1 MKREFDELSNMIIG
15 CCIEVHKHLG
25 PGLLE
30 SVYQNCLAHELKLNN
45 IPFEK
50 EFPLPVEYKGIR
62 LDCGYKLDFV
72 VDKKVIL
79 ELKSVNKILGI
90 HEAQILT
97 YMKLLKAKQGFLIN
111 FNVKLLK
118 DGITSFVL

>member
-1 MKREFDELSNMIIG
+1 MKREFDELSNIVIG

>member
-1 MKREFDELSNMIIG
+1 MKREFDELSNIVIG

-97 YMKLLKAKQGFLIN
+97 YMKLLKAKQ
-111 FNVKLLK
+111 
-118 DGITSFVL
+118 